1 MCVGFV
7 GCHNKIK
14 FIVTTSLC
22 GNAQVRHNLYSYL
35 HIVNN
40 HSLPPS
46 LPLPL
51 SSCSLLDSYMD
62 SLIDIS
68 YKFFLTHI
76 PGLQMHYIYTLSYLT
91 LICSEPLKCVCIYL
105 VCISQI
111 SFFPI
116 FSNSLAIYLV
126 LPQIEWPHIV

>member
-40 HSLPPS
+40 HSLP
-46 LPLPL
+46 LPLN
-51 SSCSLLDSYMD
+51 SCSLLDSYMD

-76 PGLQMHYIYTLSYLT
+76 PGFLM
-91 LICSEPLKCVCIYL
+91 C
-105 VCISQI
+105 
-111 SFFPI
+111 F
-116 FSNSLAIYLV
+116 
-126 LPQIEWPHIV
+126 W

>member
-46 LPLPL
+46 LPP
-51 SSCSLLDSYMD
+51 SPTEQLL
-62 SLIDIS
+62 I
-68 YKFFLTHI
+68 T
-76 PGLQMHYIYTLSYLT
+76 
-91 LICSEPLKCVCIYL
+91 
-105 VCISQI
+105 
-111 SFFPI
+111 
-116 FSNSLAIYLV
+116 
-126 LPQIEWPHIV
+126 